1 MRTSYQARRARR
13 ATPMRPDTQGASGG
27 RAVILDD
34 LEIPIVLAPLAGG
47 PATVELAAAVC
58 DAGGLG
64 FLAAGY
70 RTAADVR
77 EQVAALRAGGDRAFG
92 VNVFTPPAE
101 RRSEPAAYAAYV
113 ERLERE
119 AAAAGV
125 ALGEPRFDDDDW
137 DAKLASLAEL
147 RVPVVSFVFGCPPR
161 EVIERLRA
169 SGASVWVTVT
179 TPAEARI
186 AQEARADALVV
197 QGYEAGGHRS
207 AFADP
212 EEAPYGL
219 LALLQLV
226 GAIARVPLVAAG
238 GLTTGRGVAAAL
250 VAGARAAQIGTAFL
264 RCPEAGTAPVHRAAL
279 ASAAP
284 TALTRA
290 FTGKPGRGIVNRF
303 MREHEPYAPAAYP
316 ELHHLTA
323 PLRRA
328 GRERGD
334 PDVVNLWAG
343 QAHELATDAPAAEV
357 ARRLAQDA
365 GEALRAATPS

>member
-1 MRTSYQARRARR
+1 
-13 ATPMRPDTQGASGG
+13 
-27 RAVILDD
+27 VILDD

-47 PATVELAAAVC
+47 PATVELAVAVSG
-58 DAGGLG
+58 AGGLG

-77 EQVAALRAGGDRAFG
+77 DEVAAVRSSTRRAFG
-92 VNVFTPPAE
+92 VNVFTPPPQA
-101 RRSEPAAYAAYV
+101 SDPQVYAPYV
-113 ERLERE
+113 ARLERE
-119 AAAAGV
+119 AAAAGI
-125 ALGEPRFDDDDW
+125 ALGEPRCDDDEW
-137 DAKLASLAEL
+137 EAKLAALTEL

-161 EVIERLRA
+161 EAIARLRA
-169 SGASVWVTVT
+169 TGTSVWVTVT
-179 TPAEARI
+179 TPVEART
-186 AQEARADALVV
+186 AQEAGADALVV

-226 GAIARVPLVAAG
+226 GDFARVPLVAAG

-250 VAGARAAQIGTAFL
+250 VAGARAAQVGTAFL
-264 RCPEAGTAPVHRAAL
+264 RCPEAGTAAVHRAAL

-284 TALTRA
+284 TAITRV

-303 MREHEPYAPAAYP
+303 MREHEAHAPAAYP
-316 ELHHLTA
+316 ELHHVTA

-334 PDVVNLWAG
+334 GDVVNLWAG
-343 QAHELATDAPAAEV
+343 QAHELARDAPAADV
-357 ARRLAQDA
+357 ARQLAQDA
-365 GEALRAATPS
+365 REALRAAAAAP